1 MSRPPR
7 TIVALE
13 PRVGELLATEL
24 GIEGIEVVASF
35 TPDEVADA
43 LADEGIG
50 EGRRVWA
57 ALREADTVVIPATR
71 HALTAAVV
79 AACDRQ
85 GVRIVALGDGPAEAR
100 LAEAFGLDAP
110 LSADAEPWM
119 VARAV
124 TTSAPR
130 PVSSP
135 RAAEPGRII
144 AVWGPSG
151 APGRSTLAVELAVEL
166 ARGARHVGLID
177 ADTHA
182 PSIALALGLA
192 DEGPGFAAACR
203 QSELSGLD
211 AHELSRI
218 SLPLARPDGELD
230 VLTGLN
236 RPSRWPELSGS
247 RVSAALAASRAW
259 ADYVVVD
266 VAASI
271 ESDEEIVSDLDGP
284 RRNAATLAV
293 LAAADQIV
301 AVASADPVGMARF
314 LRAYSELRGLV
325 GTTPITVVA
334 NRLRSGP
341 LGIDARG
348 QVRRTLERFAGITNV
363 LFVPHDVRAVDAA
376 MLSARPVADAA
387 PRSALVQAVRRV
399 AGDVATPPRA
409 AVSARAADATEVQA
423 PVALR
428 DQVSRGGLRR
438 RKASVFA
445 RRTA

>member
-1 MSRPPR
+1 MTVPR
-7 TIVALE
+7 QPRAIVALE
-13 PRVGELLATEL
+13 PRAGELLAAEL
-24 GIEGIEVVASF
+24 RIEGIDVIASF
-35 TPDEVADA
+35 TPDELADA
-43 LADEGIG
+43 LADEGVG

-57 ALREADTVVIPATR
+57 ALREADTVVLPASR
-71 HALTAAVV
+71 HALTVEVV
-79 AACDRQ
+79 SACDRQ
-85 GVRIVALGDGPAEAR
+85 GVRIVALGDTAAEER

-110 LSADAEPWM
+110 LSAHAEPWM

-124 TTSAPR
+124 TTS
-130 PVSSP
+130 SP
-135 RAAEPGRII
+135 RVIVAPQDTDRARII

-166 ARGARHVGLID
+166 SRGGRHVGLID

-203 QSELSGLD
+203 QSELGGLD
-211 AHELSRI
+211 ARELSRI
-218 SLPLARPDGELD
+218 SVPLSRPDGEID

-236 RPSRWPELSGS
+236 RPSRWPELTGS
-247 RVSAALAASRAW
+247 RVSAALTASRAW

-271 ESDEEIVSDLDGP
+271 ERDEEIVSDLDGP
-284 RRNAATLAV
+284 RRNAATLAA

-314 LRAYSELRGLV
+314 LRGYSELRALV
-325 GTTPITVVA
+325 GSTPITVVA
-334 NRLRSGP
+334 NRLRPGP

-348 QVRRTLERFAGITNV
+348 QVRRTLERFAGITQV
-363 LFVPHDVRAVDAA
+363 VFVPHDVRAVDAA
-376 MLSARPVADAA
+376 MLSARPIADAA
-387 PRSALVQAVRRV
+387 PRSALVQGVRRL
-399 AGDVATPPRA
+399 AGEVATPPRA
-409 AVSARAADATEVQA
+409 PAAAAASPGVNPATDERTPRRAT
-423 PVALR
+423 
-428 DQVSRGGLRR
+428 R
-438 RKASVFA
+438 RKASLLT